1 MRPAGIPAAT
11 RVLPS
16 GRDGADDVLV
26 QPFGDE
32 ILPDVRHESFFVFAG
47 RDLLQELFF
56 FSFVHSSIFYYA
68 KITKI
73 SIFAL
78 NR

>member
-1 MRPAGIPAAT
+1 
-11 RVLPS
+11 
-16 GRDGADDVLV
+16 
-26 QPFGDE
+26 
-32 ILPDVRHESFFVFAG
+32 
-47 RDLLQELFF
+47 LQELFF